1 MANTRRKP
9 ESTST
14 PLPKMTRKD
23 LIQSVIG
30 KTPRKKFLSEG
41 QGHYFE
47 LLENKE
53 SKYKKQEIL
62 KIRLLLR
69 QKFPLL
75 NLTKIGYPYSPY
87 S

>member
-41 QGHYFE
+41 QRHYFE

-53 SKYKKQEIL
+53 KLIDQ
-62 KIRLLLR
+62 KIEFFIKNGNLL
-69 QKFPLL
+69 FF
-75 NLTKIGYPYSPY
+75 Y
-87 S
+87 